1 MLALQLVRRSD
12 RHRSA
17 PEGASRVAATTMVVV
32 GLAAFFNLVDLFG
45 PQAIAPSIARAFGAS
60 PTGVGVAVNAAVLG
74 MTAAGLLTI
83 AFADRIPRKHLMVGV
98 LAALAVP
105 TGLIAA
111 CTDLLAFEALRV
123 VQGVLMCVGFVA
135 AIAYVAEE
143 WGPVG
148 AGPVLMG
155 CYLTRN
161 VAAKWPAE

>member
-1 MLALQLVRRSD
+1 
-12 RHRSA
+12 
-17 PEGASRVAATTMVVV
+17 MVVV